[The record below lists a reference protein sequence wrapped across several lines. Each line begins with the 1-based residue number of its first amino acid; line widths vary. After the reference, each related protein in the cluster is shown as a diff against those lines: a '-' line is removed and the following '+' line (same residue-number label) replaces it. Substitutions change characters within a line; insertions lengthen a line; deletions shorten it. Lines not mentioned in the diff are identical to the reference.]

1 MGVFSGDEQKG
12 ADHLGEADYRI
23 SQDGPDY
30 ITPGPQTPEEEIIN
44 GLFLALSVFSLGIC
58 LGSSTFRDPS

>member
-30 ITPGPQTPEEEIIN
+30 PQTPEEEIIN